1 MYFYLVI
8 FFRGNCMFY
17 LVIINVSILVAYQ
30 KQHLTNSQNLFYPTF
45 VPNLIKFFI
54 FLVS

>member
-17 LVIINVSILVAYQ
+17 LVSILVGYQ